1 MVENTEE
8 SSEFALFN
16 GCMMFLWNYCL
27 YLLLWDFQWGLIYPY
42 YWTYMDHIDLFE
54 FREGKETFN
63 LFSVVVNI
71 AGDVFLD
78 RTIRDFFDECL
89 AEGLKE

>member
-1 MVENTEE
+1 MVENAKE
-8 SSEFALFN
+8 SSEFSLFN

-63 LFSVVVNI
+63 LFSVVVHI